1 MPATPF
7 DIQWSEVTMTD
18 QGLMS
23 RKAVADII
31 AEGEAHTLS
40 KTLGPWSITAL
51 GIGCIIGA
59 GIFVLTGTAA
69 ANYAGPSIML
79 SFVVGGIAC
88 AFVGLCYAE
97 LASLL
102 PVSGSTYTYTYAT
115 LGEIF
120 AWIIGWDLV
129 LEYAMGASTVAVG
142 WSSYIVS
149 LLHNFGVNI
158 PPTLAAAPGTVFKL
172 PDGGTVSGI
181 VNLPAAFIILLLT
194 FMLVSG
200 TKESARLNNI
210 MVAVKLFVVVAFIL
224 VGFGFVNPGNWHPF
238 IPDNTGDFGHFGWSG
253 IMRGASVV
261 FFAFIGFDAVST
273 AAQETRNPQTDM
285 PIGILGSLVICT
297 ILYILV
303 SAVLTGLVHYTDL
316 VGVSDPIA
324 KAVDVIGL
332 SWFSVL
338 IKIGAL
344 AGLTTVILVLLYG
357 QSRIFFQIA
366 KDGLLPTL
374 FARVHPRLGTPYLS
388 LWLIGII
395 VAVVAALTPIDILGE
410 MVSIGTL
417 FAFILVCGAVIY
429 LRQTDAHVPRPF
441 RTPAVPIVP
450 ILGVLCCLALMA
462 FLPWETWLRLVV
474 WLVIGLVVYFL
485 YGRGHSVLRNG
496 PGR

>member
-1 MPATPF
+1 MA
-7 DIQWSEVTMTD
+7 D
-18 QGLMS
+18 QGLMT
-23 RKAVADII
+23 RKSVASII
-31 AEGEAHTLS
+31 AEAGQHTLG

-69 ANYAGPSIML
+69 AHYAGPGIML

-97 LASLL
+97 LAALL

-120 AWIIGWDLV
+120 AWIIGWDLI

-142 WSSYIVS
+142 WSGYIVS
-149 LLHNFGVNI
+149 LLHNFGINI
-158 PPTLAAAPGTVFKL
+158 PPQYAAAPGTVSKL
-172 PDGGTVSGI
+172 ADGSTVAGI

-194 FMLVSG
+194 ALLIGG

-210 MVAVKLFVVVAFIL
+210 MVCIKLFVVLAFIL
-224 VGFGFVNPGNWHPF
+224 LGAGYVTSANWHPF
-238 IPDNTGDFGHFGWSG
+238 VPDNTGTFGQFGWTG
-253 IMRGASVV
+253 VMRGASVV

-273 AAQETRNPQTDM
+273 AAQEAKNPQTDM
-285 PIGILGSLVICT
+285 PIGILGSLLICT
-297 ILYILV
+297 ILYVAV
-303 SAVLTGLVHYTDL
+303 SGVLTGLVPYTEL
-316 VGVSDPIA
+316 GVPDPIA

-332 SWFSVL
+332 TWFSVL

-366 KDGLLPTL
+366 KDGLLPKL
-374 FARVHPRLGTPYLS
+374 FSDVHPTLGTPHKSQLM
-388 LWLIGII
+388 IGVI
-395 VAVVAALTPIDILGE
+395 VAIVAALTPIDILGE

-417 FAFILVCGAVIY
+417 FAFVLVCGAVVY
-429 LRQTDAHVPRPF
+429 LRKSDADVSRPF
-441 RTPAVPIVP
+441 RTPGVPFVP
-450 ILGVLCCLALMA
+450 VLGIAFSLLLMG
-462 FLPWETWLRLVV
+462 FLPWETWLRLIV
-474 WLVIGLVVYFL
+474 WLAIGLIVYFV
-485 YGRGHSVLRNG
+485 YGRSHSVLLHGTARK
-496 PGR
+496 